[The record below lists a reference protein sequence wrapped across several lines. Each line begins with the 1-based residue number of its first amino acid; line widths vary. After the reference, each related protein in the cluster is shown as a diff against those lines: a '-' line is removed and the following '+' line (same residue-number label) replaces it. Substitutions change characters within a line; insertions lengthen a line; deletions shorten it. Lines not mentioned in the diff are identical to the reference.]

1 MVKKTYIQ
9 PEMTQVTVE
18 MNSNLLVDSIDSISF
33 RVGES
38 VDAGDAEV
46 KDFDDGF
53 WDDEW

>member
-1 MVKKTYIQ
+1 MKKTYIQ

-18 MNSNLLVDSIDSISF
+18 MNSNLLVDSIDSIGF